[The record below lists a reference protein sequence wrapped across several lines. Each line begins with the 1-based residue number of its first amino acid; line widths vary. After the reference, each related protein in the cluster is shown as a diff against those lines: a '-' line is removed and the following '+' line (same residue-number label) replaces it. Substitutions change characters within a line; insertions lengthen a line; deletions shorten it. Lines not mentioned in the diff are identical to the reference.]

1 MENPTMANEY
11 RYPVH
16 LYWSYCWHAL
26 NTLIQTLKIGFP
38 KRFET
43 ICSKKKCQIDGKKPV
58 MIRRTKRE
66 KHQEKP
72 TCSRGLSDKN
82 EEEIEMDEEG
92 IIMHYVWNILFDPVN
107 NPNFQCTLVL
117 QILCC
122 VDVISIFLASQFVL
136 GRWYVHRVLIVW
148 R

>member
-1 MENPTMANEY
+1 
-11 RYPVH
+11 
-16 LYWSYCWHAL
+16 
-26 NTLIQTLKIGFP
+26 
-38 KRFET
+38 
-43 ICSKKKCQIDGKKPV
+43 

-107 NPNFQCTLVL
+107 NPNFQYTLVW

-122 VDVISIFLASQFVL
+122 VDAISIF
-136 GRWYVHRVLIVW
+136 
-148 R
+148 